1 MTSATRL
8 WLLWQMGPGVGRRHV
23 REGAPSLFAEDILRL
38 GQVEGVVGMELVRLE
53 KAGDL
58 HPRSYDWMLV
68 INLSEPEAQL
78 PVEAFFDDLRSVGAR
93 PMMLGEAG

>member
-38 GQVEGVVGMELVRLE
+38 GQVEGVAGMELVRLE
-53 KAGDL
+53 KAQLPL
-58 HPRSYDWMLV
+58 HEFIKANV
-68 INLSEPEAQL
+68 ENEEAQKL
-78 PVEAFFDDLRSVGAR
+78 IAMIALAIDGA
-93 PMMLGEAG
+93 A